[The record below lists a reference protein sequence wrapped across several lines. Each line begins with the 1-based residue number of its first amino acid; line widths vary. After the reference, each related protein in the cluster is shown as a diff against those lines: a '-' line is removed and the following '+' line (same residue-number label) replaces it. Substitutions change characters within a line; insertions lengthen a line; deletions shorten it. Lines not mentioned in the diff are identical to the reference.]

1 MSDHERNVF
10 LSVIAIICLV
20 AGLALVGNMSKE
32 DNDMAESFYCQSV
45 HDGLQDDYNGSYK
58 QGKCP
63 QSQGTAK

>member
-1 MSDHERNVF
+1 MSDHERNVAF
-10 LSVIAIICLV
+10 SVFVIICLIS
-20 AGLALVGNMSKE
+20 GLALLANMTKE

-63 QSQGTAK
+63 QTQGMAK

>member
-10 LSVIAIICLV
+10 LSVIAIICMV
-20 AGLALVGNMSKE
+20 AGLALVGNMSKK

-45 HDGLQDDYNGSYK
+45 HDGLKDDYNGPYK

-63 QSQGTAK
+63 QSEGTAK